1 MYTFI
6 ANVFL
11 TISYSGCLT
20 NDFQKINPLD
30 YELEDL
36 FLLIRDAKY
45 LISDQ
50 GSIMLN
56 VSLIRINP
64 SIVLTTNHLETKKD
78 FIGGGIYN
86 STSYGLIY
94 ELQCRQ
100 ESITHL
106 SSSHPYSQK
115 VRVSL
120 KVLEKILN
128 NLIGV
133 F

>member
-1 MYTFI
+1 M
-6 ANVFL
+6 
-11 TISYSGCLT
+11 
-20 NDFQKINPLD
+20 
-30 YELEDL
+30 
-36 FLLIRDAKY
+36 LIRDSKY

-64 SIVLTTNHLETKKD
+64 SIVLTTNYLETKKD

-94 ELQCRQ
+94 ELQCKQ
-100 ESITHL
+100 ANITHV

-120 KVLEKILN
+120 RALEKLLN
-128 NLIGV
+128 NIYSI
-133 F
+133 